1 MNAYQMYSQLLF
13 SKAGTRGIPLSGTFE
28 LTSRCNFDCKMC
40 YIHRRAHD
48 SAALSAEK
56 NAKWWLSLAEE
67 CCKEGMLLLLI
78 TGGEPLLRPDFREIY
93 EGCRKQGLMVSVN
106 TNGSLLDKKMVDFLA
121 KDPPARMNLTL
132 YGASRETYGA
142 LCGQPEAYDR
152 VIHAILALKEAG
164 VLLKL
169 NYSITPQNR
178 HDAQKIYAFARQ
190 HELALQAASYM
201 FPPVRACEQGSCT
214 SERLTPGQAALEKM
228 NYDRSRFSP
237 EELRERWEKLLDGKN
252 VPDPQQE
259 CQDLPTERI
268 RCRAGS
274 CTFWTTWDGKLRPCG
289 MMTQPEAELVPGDFH
304 AAWQRIRT
312 LREEIMVPAKCTA
325 CKMRNA
331 CDQCPALCWAETG
344 SFTGVPD
351 YMCQETEH
359 FLRLIREELGKH
371 PVDE

>member
-93 EGCRKQGLMVSVN
+93 EGCRKQGLMVSIN

-121 KDPPARMNLTL
+121 KDPPARVNLTL

-214 SERLTPGQAALEKM
+214 SERLTPQQAALEKM

-259 CQDLPTERI
+259 CQELPTERI

>member
-48 SAALSAEK
+48 SAALSGEK

-93 EGCRKQGLMVSVN
+93 EGCRKQGLMVSIN

-121 KDPPARMNLTL
+121 KDPPARVNLTL

-259 CQDLPTERI
+259 CQELPTERI

>member
-259 CQDLPTERI
+259 CQELPTERI

>member
-48 SAALSAEK
+48 SAALSGEK

-67 CCKEGMLLLLI
+67 CCKEGMLLLLL

-93 EGCRKQGLMVSVN
+93 EGCRKQGLMVSIN

-121 KDPPARMNLTL
+121 KDPPARVNLTL

-259 CQDLPTERI
+259 CQELPTERI

>member
-93 EGCRKQGLMVSVN
+93 EGCRKQGLMVSIN

>member
-56 NAKWWLSLAEE
+56 NAKWWLSLTEE
-67 CCKEGMLLLLI
+67 CCKEGMLLLLL

-93 EGCRKQGLMVSVN
+93 EGCRKQGLMVSIN

-121 KDPPARMNLTL
+121 KDPPARVNLTL

-214 SERLTPGQAALEKM
+214 SERLTPQQAAWEKL

-259 CQDLPTERI
+259 CQELPTERI

>member
-28 LTSRCNFDCKMC
+28 LASRCNFDCKMC

-93 EGCRKQGLMVSVN
+93 EGCRKQGLMVSIN

-121 KDPPARMNLTL
+121 KDPPARVNLTL

-259 CQDLPTERI
+259 CQELPTERI